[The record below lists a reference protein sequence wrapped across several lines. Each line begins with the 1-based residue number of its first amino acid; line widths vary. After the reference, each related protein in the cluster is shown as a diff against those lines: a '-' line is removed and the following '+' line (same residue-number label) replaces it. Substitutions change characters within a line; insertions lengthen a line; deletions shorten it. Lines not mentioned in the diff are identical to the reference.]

1 VVRQSVL
8 QVTAWP
14 PVSFKRRRKQLDI
27 NLTVTGTQ
35 ECNSYS
41 FKLDDRTIQLIDTPG
56 FDDTSRTDDQVLRQ
70 LAAWLSFAYQ
80 QGYRLNGMVYLQTI
94 GEPRMK
100 GSHLTNLRMFQ
111 EMTGLEH
118 MDSVVLTTTMW
129 DKTDRE
135 DAKKRELQL
144 MQEDTF
150 WQPMI
155 KRKSHVK
162 RFMNDRESALDIIR
176 ILVEKHKMIP
186 KLQHEMNVEGKN
198 LDQTNAGKAVNKR
211 LIEQKEK
218 HELEKEDLRQQME
231 KALQANDMKYT
242 QDLLDAQEK
251 NTSQM
256 KELEHAQEEL
266 KVSNERLLKE
276 KEEQI
281 AKAKEE
287 MERLRVIAEQQGKDH
302 AVEIEKRDEKE
313 RQMRNAMLQ
322 QAKETEEYREQVVD
336 GAVNFIGQ
344 LNGVYKDILEEQE
357 AKNKAALAKI
367 KDASRGP
374 PPPYFD
380 QQQRPPPP
388 PQPASVYQQ
397 PMPVYQQPMPVYQQ
411 PVQVVYPQ
419 QYQQNYQAEAA
430 GAVGGAAIGGSL
442 LALAATGGMGCT
454 MM

>member
-1 VVRQSVL
+1 
-8 QVTAWP
+8 
-14 PVSFKRRRKQLDI
+14 
-27 NLTVTGTQ
+27 
-35 ECNSYS
+35 
-41 FKLDDRTIQLIDTPG
+41 
-56 FDDTSRTDDQVLRQ
+56 
-70 LAAWLSFAYQ
+70 
-80 QGYRLNGMVYLQTI
+80 MVYLQTI

-144 MQEDTF
+144 MQEDKF

-162 RFMNDRESALDIIR
+162 RFMNDRDSALDIIR

-218 HELEKEDLRQQME
+218 HELEKEDLRKQME
-231 KALQANDMKYT
+231 KALQENDMKYT
-242 QDLLDAQEK
+242 QELLDAQEK
-251 NTSQM
+251 NTIQM
-256 KELEHAQEEL
+256 KDLEHAQQEL

-281 AKAKEE
+281 TKAREE
-287 MERLRVIAEQQGKDH
+287 MEKLRVVAEQQGKEH
-302 AVEIEKRDEKE
+302 AVEIEKRDNKE
-313 RQMRNAMLQ
+313 REMREAMLQ
-322 QAKETEEYREQVVD
+322 QAKETEEYKEQVVE
-336 GAVNFIGQ
+336 GAVSFLGQ
-344 LNGVYKDILEEQE
+344 MSGVYKDILEEQE
-357 AKNKAALAKI
+357 AKNKAALARM

-380 QQQRPPPP
+380 QQQMPP
-388 PQPASVYQQ
+388 Q
-397 PMPVYQQPMPVYQQ
+397 PMPVYQAPP
-411 PVQVVYPQ
+411 PVVYPQ
-419 QYQQNYQAEAA
+419 QYQQQQQY
-430 GAVGGAAIGGSL
+430 
-442 LALAATGGMGCT
+442 
-454 MM
+454 

>member
-1 VVRQSVL
+1 M
-8 QVTAWP
+8 
-14 PVSFKRRRKQLDI
+14 
-27 NLTVTGTQ
+27 
-35 ECNSYS
+35 
-41 FKLDDRTIQLIDTPG
+41 DDHRVQLIDTPG

-70 LAAWLSFAYQ
+70 LASWLSFAYQ

-144 MQEDTF
+144 MQEDKF

-162 RFMNDRESALDIIR
+162 RFMNDRDSALDIIR

-218 HELEKEDLRQQME
+218 HELEKEDLRKQME
-231 KALQANDMKYT
+231 KALQENDMKYT
-242 QDLLDAQEK
+242 QELLDAQEK
-251 NTSQM
+251 NTIQM
-256 KELEHAQEEL
+256 KDLEHAQQEL

-281 AKAKEE
+281 TKAREE
-287 MERLRVIAEQQGKDH
+287 MEKLRVVAEQQGKEH
-302 AVEIEKRDEKE
+302 AVEIEKRDNKE
-313 RQMRNAMLQ
+313 REMREAMLQ
-322 QAKETEEYREQVVD
+322 QAKETEEYKEQVVE
-336 GAVNFIGQ
+336 GAVSFLGQ
-344 LNGVYKDILEEQE
+344 MSGVYKDILEEQE
-357 AKNKAALAKI
+357 AKNKAALARM

-380 QQQRPPPP
+380 QQQMPP
-388 PQPASVYQQ
+388 Q
-397 PMPVYQQPMPVYQQ
+397 PMPVYQAPP
-411 PVQVVYPQ
+411 PVVYPQ
-419 QYQQNYQAEAA
+419 QYQQQQQYQAEAA
-430 GAVGGAAIGGSL
+430 GAIGGAAVGGSL
-442 LALAATGGMGCT
+442 LALAATAGMGC
-454 MM
+454 MIM

>member
-1 VVRQSVL
+1 VR
-8 QVTAWP
+8 AKP
-14 PVSFKRRRKQLDI
+14 RKRHLD
-27 NLTVTGTQ
+27 NKLTVIVTQ

-41 FKLDDRTIQLIDTPG
+41 FKMDDRTVQLIDTPG

-70 LAAWLSFAYQ
+70 LASWLSFAYQ

-144 MQEDTF
+144 MQEDKF

-162 RFMNDRESALDIIR
+162 RFMNDRDSALDIIR

-211 LIEQKEK
+211 LIEQKER
-218 HELEKEDLRQQME
+218 HELEKEDLRKQME
-231 KALQANDMKYT
+231 KALQENDMKYT
-242 QDLLDAQEK
+242 QELLDAQEK

-256 KELEHAQEEL
+256 KDLEHAQKEL
-266 KVSNERLLKE
+266 QVSNERLLKE

-281 AKAKEE
+281 AKAREE
-287 MERLRVIAEQQGKDH
+287 MEKLRVVAEQQGKEH
-302 AVEIEKRDEKE
+302 AVEIEKRDNKE
-313 RQMRNAMLQ
+313 REMRQAMLQ
-322 QAKETEEYREQVVD
+322 QAKETEEYKEQVVE
-336 GAVNFIGQ
+336 GAVSFLGQ
-344 LNGVYKDILEEQE
+344 MSGVYKDILEEQE
-357 AKNKAALAKI
+357 AKNKAQLARMKE
-367 KDASRGP
+367 ASRGP

-380 QQQRPPPP
+380 QQQMPP
-388 PQPASVYQQ
+388 Q
-397 PMPVYQQPMPVYQQ
+397 PMPVYQPP
-411 PVQVVYPQ
+411 PPAVYPQ
-419 QYQQNYQAEAA
+419 QYQQQYQAEAA
-430 GAVGGAAIGGSL
+430 GAIGGAAVGGSL
-442 LALAATGGMGCT
+442 LALAATGAIGCII
-454 MM
+454 M